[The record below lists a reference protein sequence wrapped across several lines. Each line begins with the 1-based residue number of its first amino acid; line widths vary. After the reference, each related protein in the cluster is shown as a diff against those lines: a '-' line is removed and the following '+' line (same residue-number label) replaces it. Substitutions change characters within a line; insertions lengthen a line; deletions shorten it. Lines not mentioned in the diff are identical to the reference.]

1 MSAQTLFKPVSF
13 GQPVQSSSASIYQ
26 QPSLDMSVLETFPT
40 KLSPQMTQ
48 AAVAQA
54 NSFSLQDVNLLDIS
68 KLADTAEK
76 GLAKTVSDFLSRCSS
91 ESPVVYRLVKELNAE
106 IEKEKVGELA
116 AQVINPQPGTMAKF
130 VGMFSKKK
138 LNNAIDEVINGLSIT
153 LRGKTKNLNDVI
165 NKMQA
170 ELERD
175 QQKQIVSIQE
185 MQKLKAA
192 YQKAF
197 TDFTTDVAFMML
209 ILAKSKKDFQAI
221 EAEGKL
227 DGYELS
233 ELKQKLAA
241 LESRTIFLSSAMLKL
256 PTDQLVITQLEEAG
270 IITLTESTST
280 ALSRFTNIKMTM
292 LNIHQALVTA
302 TLQRNMLQG
311 QALDENLAAVRGQ
324 LTGQVALKS
333 AKMMGDNRVREAERL
348 QQTVNDIA
356 ALQSEIETARA
367 NQQQQFDVAW
377 NTLTSVTQTLGQLGT
392 RIQPGVNRSM

>member
-1 MSAQTLFKPVSF
+1 MSTQSLFKPVSF
-13 GQPVQSSSASIYQ
+13 GQPVQSSAASIYQ
-26 QPSLDMSVLETFPT
+26 RPSLDMTVLDSFPT

-48 AAVAQA
+48 TAAAQA
-54 NSFSLQDVNLLDIS
+54 NSFSLKDVNLLDIS

-76 GLAKTVSDFLSRCSS
+76 GLAKTVSDFLSRCTS
-91 ESPVVYRLVKELNAE
+91 ESPVVFRLVKELNAE

-138 LNNAIDEVINGLSIT
+138 LDNAIDEVINGLSIA

-175 QQKQIVSIQE
+175 QQKQVVSIQE

-197 TDFTTDVAFMML
+197 TDFTTDVAYMVL
-209 ILAKSKKDFQAI
+209 ILDKSKKEFQAI
-221 EAEGKL
+221 EAEGKM

-256 PTDQLVITQLEEAG
+256 PADQLVITQLEEAG
-270 IITLTESTST
+270 IITLSESAST

-302 TLQRNMLQG
+302 TLQRNMMQG
-311 QALDENLAAVRGQ
+311 QALDENLAAVRWQ

-356 ALQSEIETARA
+356 ALQTEIESARA
-367 NQQQQFDVAW
+367 NQQQQFDAAW

-392 RIQPGVNRSM
+392 RIQPGVNRTM